1 MGKTPIVS
9 VTYEK
14 LGGKDFIKKQLILL
28 KMCVKSLLCSPRTD
42 LWSLYGFLLMYK
54 TLYIYIIC
62 RGYYTVA
69 RRYVF
74 YFRVVK

>member
-28 KMCVKSLLCSPRTD
+28 KMCVKSLLFSTRAD
-42 LWSLYGFLLMYK
+42 VWSLYGFLLMYTVFSLCIRFK
-54 TLYIYIIC
+54 PYI
-62 RGYYTVA
+62 
-69 RRYVF
+69 
-74 YFRVVK
+74 